1 MAVEKIYDLER
12 EVIILL
18 PKDLKY
24 TEEHEWVK
32 LEGERVKVGITDYA
46 QKELGDIVFIDLPSV
61 GDKVTAKEPIATI
74 ESVKAVSEIYAPIS
88 GEVMEINDSLEH
100 SPEFVNQD
108 PYGKGWIFI
117 IEPVDPKETNNLLAP
132 AAYTSLIN
140 GKG

>member
-1 MAVEKIYDLER
+1 MIVEKINDLER

-32 LEGERVKVGITDYA
+32 LDGERLKVGITDYA
-46 QKELGDIVFIDLPSV
+46 QKELGDIVFVDLPSV
-61 GDKVTAKEPIATI
+61 GDKVSAKDPIATI
-74 ESVKAVSEIYAPIS
+74 ESVKAVSEVYAPIS

-117 IEPVDPKETNNLLAP
+117 IEPADPKETNNLLSP

-140 GKG
+140 TKG